1 MVISSQQEK
10 ERINQTV
17 QRGLAIYLEEHR
29 AANLTPHMTRNIMWG
44 YMNNQVNMSA
54 SHISNERHTCH
65 SAQFQKEFTYD
76 SIKAQ

>member
-29 AANLTPHMTRNIMWG
+29 AANLTPHMTRNMWG
-44 YMNNQVNMSA
+44 YMNNQVNRSA
-54 SHISNERHTCH
+54 SRISNERHTCH